1 MNLKLNFESMKTGK
15 HEFSKKKN
23 KIIFNNKRI
32 RDKNE
37 ESKTVSSASTYASNS
52 YVFPL
57 KIENKQNLF
66 IDYTFQE
73 NKQKLYNQKNNEII
87 KKINANNHYYELKKT
102 FVLNIDL
109 ILYFFNNKKSENNDK
124 EKNEIIKILNNIKK
138 KESQKN
144 DIKTLIKQK
153 CNCLISKNDNLYNYQ
168 NKIKN
173 QINIYNIKINN
184 KLNEINHLDSY
195 ISSLKNRFSYV
206 DIYINQL
213 RFILE
218 GRKALKRNKNELI
231 KSIEQSNQNIIKIRD
246 NNNDIKKI
254 KSEISEIKKDNKLYK
269 KQNRLFKSKNPNINL
284 IRVVEF
290 YIRIIRAI
298 SLKNK
303 FLNNSINSLCKTLE
317 FLDLN
322 QIKNF
327 TEYKRTRQKS
337 SYEIEFSDL
346 ENNYY
351 EENINRNYKDKKE
364 NNIDKFM
371 DFSEVLDM

>member
-1 MNLKLNFESMKTGK
+1 MKTGK

-109 ILYFFNNKKSENNDK
+109 ILYFFNNKKSENK
-124 EKNEIIKILNNIKK
+124 KKKKKEIIKILNNIKK
-138 KESQKN
+138 KESQ
-144 DIKTLIKQK
+144 
-153 CNCLISKNDNLYNYQ
+153 KNDNLYNYQ

-337 SYEIEFSDL
+337 SYVIEFSDL

-371 DFSEVLDM
+371 DFSKVLDM